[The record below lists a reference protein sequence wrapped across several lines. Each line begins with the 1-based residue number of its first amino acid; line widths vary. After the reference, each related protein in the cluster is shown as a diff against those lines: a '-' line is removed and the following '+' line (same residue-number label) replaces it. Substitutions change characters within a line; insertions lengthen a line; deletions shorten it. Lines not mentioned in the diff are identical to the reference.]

1 MTKVYYDQDV
11 TVKALEGKKIAVIGY
26 GSQGH
31 AHSQNLRDNG
41 NDVIIGIRAGKSAD
55 KAKEDGFEVFP
66 VAEATKQADV
76 VMILIPD
83 EQQAEVYAAE
93 IAPNLEAGNA
103 IAFGH
108 GFNIHFGT
116 ITPAADIDVFM
127 VAPKGPGHMVRRQ
140 FAKGSAVPALFA
152 VYQDATG
159 NAKDLALAWTQGVG
173 ATRVGVLETTF
184 KEETETDLF
193 GEQAVLCGGT
203 THLVQAGFE
212 TLVEAGYQ
220 PEIAYFEVL
229 HELKL
234 IVDLMYEGGMEKMRY
249 SISNTA
255 EFGDYVSG
263 PRVITSDVK
272 DRMKDVLTDI
282 QTGAFAKRFTD
293 DYKAG
298 FPDFHA
304 MRAEQQ
310 GHQIEAVGAELRKM
324 MPFVNEQQ

>member
-55 KAKEDGFEVFP
+55 KAKEDGFEVFS

-83 EQQAEVYAAE
+83 EQQADVYAAE

-140 FAKGSAVPALFA
+140 FAKGSGSPCFVRSLPRCNRQRKRYRYRLGTRSRRYTRRRF
-152 VYQDATG
+152 G
-159 NAKDLALAWTQGVG
+159 N
-173 ATRVGVLETTF
+173 
-184 KEETETDLF
+184 
-193 GEQAVLCGGT
+193 
-203 THLVQAGFE
+203 
-212 TLVEAGYQ
+212 
-220 PEIAYFEVL
+220 
-229 HELKL
+229 
-234 IVDLMYEGGMEKMRY
+234 
-249 SISNTA
+249 N
-255 EFGDYVSG
+255 
-263 PRVITSDVK
+263 
-272 DRMKDVLTDI
+272 I
-282 QTGAFAKRFTD
+282 QR
-293 DYKAG
+293 
-298 FPDFHA
+298 
-304 MRAEQQ
+304 R
-310 GHQIEAVGAELRKM
+310 
-324 MPFVNEQQ
+324 N